1 MTYTLIMVVCLI
13 AEPADCQIR
22 ERAIQASPDKT
33 IAYLE
38 AQSMIAVWLA
48 EHTRHYLKSMQLL
61 PGRGA

>member
-1 MTYTLIMVVCLI
+1 MTYTLIMVVCLT
-13 AEPADCQIR
+13 AEPTYCQTR
-22 ERAIQASPDKT
+22 ERAIEASPDQT
-33 IAYLE
+33 TAYLE

>member
-1 MTYTLIMVVCLI
+1 MTYTLIMIVCLTI
-13 AEPADCQIR
+13 EPTKCQTR
-22 ERAIQASPDKT
+22 ERVIQASPDKT

-48 EHTRHYLKSMQLL
+48 EHTRHYLKAMQLL

>member
-1 MTYTLIMVVCLI
+1 MTYTFIMVVCLI
-13 AEPADCQIR
+13 AEPNVCQTH
-22 ERAIQASPDKT
+22 ERAIEASADKQ

-48 EHTRHYLKSMQLL
+48 DHTRHYLKSMQLL